1 MVKKIDKSKST
12 NVKVKQKQNVNVRVN
27 IDQRNTK
34 KKPRKK
40 RSNIP
45 SAKREGVS
53 SFSSSSF
60 TPVYIQSGNPYP
72 NYPQAPDI
80 QPIRKNPVSQE
91 VHTLVNPPVT
101 STTNLIQ
108 QVQSRSISPLSFEEN
123 SNSNFSEMYP
133 NVSRRNSKNDDI
145 DNHSGVFTFNTKIN
159 KKPKITMNSSDSDTS
174 SLSLGSVYSL
184 NDSAFFKTPKENKI
198 EGVSSYEKGLM
209 YPNIYDDAS
218 EIFSRDV
225 KPIKIRKPR
234 RTKKEM
240 EDARGMGENDERAI
254 QKEKEKLEKKNK
266 KNN

>member
-1 MVKKIDKSKST
+1 MVTKIDKSKST

-53 SFSSSSF
+53 SFSSGF

-101 STTNLIQ
+101 STTDLIQ
-108 QVQSRSISPLSFEEN
+108 QVQSRSITPIPLSFGEEKTPLL
-123 SNSNFSEMYP
+123 SESGMQGRGIMRYEP
-133 NVSRRNSKNDDI
+133 STGNSKFPSN
-145 DNHSGVFTFNTKIN
+145 
-159 KKPKITMNSSDSDTS
+159 PMNSAI
-174 SLSLGSVYSL
+174 LKRREEMIEIG
-184 NDSAFFKTPKENKI
+184 ENRNMGNEDINRIVKKI
-198 EGVSSYEKGLM
+198 
-209 YPNIYDDAS
+209 PRN
-218 EIFSRDV
+218 
-225 KPIKIRKPR
+225 R
-234 RTKKEM
+234 RTKEEIEEAKFKK
-240 EDARGMGENDERAI
+240 I
-254 QKEKEKLEKKNK
+254 QKQIDKDISKNERDLMKQEDTRRKEQLKKERNER
-266 KNN
+266 NRMGRNDINVVGL